1 MKSEKFIIWCVVAAL
16 SGFLALSYEMLWFR
30 VYLYSESGSAQSF
43 GKLIG
48 FYLLGIAFGSYFSR
62 KFCFS
67 EDSNKFILGKKYL
80 VVTLILTSVISFLV
94 VPVGLSLATNFEY
107 WYILFAICL
116 ATFFMGMTFP
126 MITHYGINGTKNIG
140 EKISYFYLSNIIG
153 SSLGSLITGIIFMD
167 FFSSQEISL
176 IILLLNTVLLI
187 GVGLLLLEKKWIIWN
202 VIFVTF
208 FFLLMY
214 SFSSDFFYEMYS
226 KLSFKKEFKESNK
239 FKYVIEN
246 KHGVIT
252 VTEDGIIYGGGIYD
266 GRYNLNLM
274 DDKNILR
281 RAFAFGGI
289 HKSPKRILLIGLGSG
304 SWSQVVVNH
313 PDVEEVVCVE
323 INDGY
328 KELLKNFPT
337 VKSLEF
343 NQKFKLIID
352 DGRRWLNKNPDEKFD
367 LIIANTTYHY
377 RLMATNLLSVEFM
390 QIIKSHLNKN
400 GIYQYNTTYSE
411 RAFLTGAKNF
421 NHVVSYHNNL
431 ICSDYP
437 FKLDKEFWKQNLL
450 RWKIDGKHVI
460 DTLSLERKLKL
471 TEIINTFDNDVN
483 SREELIKKFGH
494 LKEITD
500 NNMGT
505 EWEWNN

>member
-1 MKSEKFIIWCVVAAL
+1 MKSNKFIIWCVIAAI
-16 SGFLALSYEMLWFR
+16 SGFLALSYEMIWFR

-62 KFCFS
+62 KFCFK
-67 EDSNKFILGKKYL
+67 EDSEKFNLGKKYL
-80 VVTLILTSVISFLV
+80 ILVLILTSVISFLV
-94 VPVGLSLATNFEY
+94 VPVGLIMATNFEY
-107 WYILFAICL
+107 WYLLFLICL

-126 MITHYGINGTKNIG
+126 MITHYGINGNINVG

-153 SSLGSLITGIIFMD
+153 SSLGSLITGIVLMD
-167 FFSSQEISL
+167 FFSSEEISI
-176 IILLLNTVLLI
+176 IILSLNT
-187 GVGLLLLEKKWIIWN
+187 LLLLGIGFLLLENNWLIWN
-202 VIFVTF
+202 ALFVSLFFIF
-208 FFLLMY
+208 
-214 SFSSDFFYEMYS
+214 SWAFSSDIFYEMYS
-226 KLSFKKEFKESNK
+226 KLSFKKDFSESNK
-239 FKYVIEN
+239 FEYVVEN

-252 VTEDGIIYGGGIYD
+252 VTKDGIIYGGGIYD
-266 GRYNLNLM
+266 GRFNLNLM
-274 DDKNILR
+274 DDQNIIR

-289 HKSPKRILLIGLGSG
+289 HKNPKRILLIGLGSG

-313 PDVEEVVCVE
+313 PDVEEVICVE

-328 KELLKNFPT
+328 KELLKHYST

-343 NQKFKLIID
+343 NPKFKLIID

-367 LIIANTTYHY
+367 VIIANTTYHY

-390 QIIKSHLNKN
+390 QIIRSHLNQN

-421 NHVVSYHNNL
+421 KYAFSYHNNL

-437 FKLDKEFWKQNLL
+437 IKLDKELWKQNLL
-450 RWKIDGKHVI
+450 RWKIDGKNVV
-460 DTLSLERKLKL
+460 DTLSIERKLKL
-471 TEIINTFDNDVN
+471 TEIINTFDNDIN
-483 SREELIKKFGH
+483 SRENLIKKFGH

-505 EWEWNN
+505 EWEWRN